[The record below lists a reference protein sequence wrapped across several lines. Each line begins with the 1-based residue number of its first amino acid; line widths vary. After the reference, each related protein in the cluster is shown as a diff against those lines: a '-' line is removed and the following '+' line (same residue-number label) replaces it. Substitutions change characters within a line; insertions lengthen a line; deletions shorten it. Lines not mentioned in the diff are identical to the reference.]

1 MTELAERA
9 PKRRRSSRQR
19 KISMLW
25 VLPAVLIVLA
35 VHYVAVGAGG
45 WYAFTD
51 WNGLTAHARYIGL
64 GNFRAILRDPAAR
77 GSLENTLKLAFAFVI
92 VVNAIGLALAVA
104 LNKTLRLRN
113 WLRALFFAPVV
124 LSPLAV
130 SFVWQYIFD
139 YNGPLN
145 HILKATGLGS
155 LRQAWTG
162 DPSWAIWT
170 IFVVLV
176 WQFAG
181 LTMVI
186 YLAGLQSI
194 PEELDEAG
202 SVDGASAF
210 YRFRRVTLPLL
221 APALTISLT
230 LTLINGL
237 RVFDQVL
244 GITGGGPVNASQ
256 TLASEVWEQTFV
268 NGRFGYGAALALV
281 LTVLIAVFAVT
292 QVTVL
297 RLREKRIAA

>member
-51 WNGLTAHARYIGL
+51 WNGLTAHARCIGL
-64 GNFRAILRDPAAR
+64 GNFRAILRDPRRAR
-77 GSLENTLKLAFAFVI
+77 
-92 VVNAIGLALAVA
+92 LALEHAEARVRVRDRRERDRSRPRLA
-104 LNKTLRLRN
+104 LNRTLRLRN

-130 SFVWQYIFD
+130 SFIWQYIFD
-139 YNGPLN
+139 YNGAAQP
-145 HILKATGLGS
+145 HPRATGLGS
-155 LRQAWTG
+155 CARRGLG
-162 DPSWAIWT
+162 DPSWALWT

-186 YLAGLQSI
+186 YLAGLQGDPRGARRGGGRSTA
-194 PEELDEAG
+194 PRR
-202 SVDGASAF
+202 STASAG
-210 YRFRRVTLPLL
+210 VTLPLL
-221 APALTISLT
+221 APAMTIA
-230 LTLINGL
+230 
-237 RVFDQVL
+237 R
-244 GITGGGPVNASQ
+244 
-256 TLASEVWEQTFV
+256 
-268 NGRFGYGAALALV
+268 R
-281 LTVLIAVFAVT
+281 
-292 QVTVL
+292 
-297 RLREKRIAA
+297 